1 MTHLR
6 IEQNNNT
13 EVVDANLIQK
23 LYEIASSEDIQSIQ
37 LSGNLQC
44 GYCYQTSYQYL
55 TGNIEGTN
63 QKRFPDLNIVAQGL
77 YFAFQDAE
85 VERILAQ
92 TFGDGNGILQSR
104 VETLSSFS
112 GKFSNNKNIEYFNEL
127 SSFPNITEIN
137 SNNRFNSCTNL
148 KQIDLSNITKISG
161 NNGYQRWN
169 FESCTNLEYIGNT
182 QNLTFL
188 GHMAFNGCS
197 KLKSINTSNVT
208 VFKNQC
214 LNGCTGLLD
223 DIILSEGVTAIGD
236 SAFNNVKKLPDTIN
250 LPNLQTLGN
259 GFIKTNIKHV
269 TNLGKIT
276 EIGGLFH
283 NDNPFYN
290 CTQLQDVIIPE
301 TVTLIKY
308 GGLNGCNNIRWVK
321 ILSNTV
327 PTYSSV
333 TGFNS
338 TENYGTFFA
347 ESWRNNDTTG
357 GYTGKT
363 YPIYV
368 KDELLSQ
375 YQVADNWNHVG
386 PGRLRALSQFDTDFP
401 NG

>member
-23 LYEIASSEDIQSIQ
+23 LYEIASSGNIQSIQ

-92 TFGDGNGILQSR
+92 NFGDGNGILQSR

-112 GKFSNNKNIEYFNEL
+112 DKFANNKNIEYFNEL
-127 SSFPNITEIN
+127 SSFLNITEIN
-137 SNNRFNSCTNL
+137 SSNRFNGCTNL

-161 NNGYQRWN
+161 DNGYQRWN
-169 FESCTNLEYIGNT
+169 FENCTNLEYIGNT
-182 QNLTFL
+182 QNLMFL

-197 KLKSINTSNVT
+197 KLKSIDTSNVT
-208 VFKNQC
+208 VFRDNC
-214 LNGCTGLLD
+214 LCNCTGLLD
-223 DIILSEGVTAIGD
+223 DIILNERVTTIGN
-236 SAFNNVKKLPDTIN
+236 SAFFNVTKLPDTIN

-259 GFIKTNIKHV
+259 GFMKTNIKHV
-269 TNLGKIT
+269 TNLGTIT
-276 EIGGLFH
+276 EIGGLYP
-283 NDNPFYN
+283 NNNPFYN
-290 CTQLQDVIIPE
+290 CTQLQDVVIPE

-308 GGLNGCNNIRWVK
+308 NGLSECKNLRWVK

-333 TGFNS
+333 NAYNT
-338 TENYGTFFA
+338 TQNYGMFFG
-347 ESWRNNDTTG
+347 EHWRNNNTTG
-357 GYTGKT
+357 EYLGAT

-375 YQVADNWNHVG
+375 YQTADNWNHVG